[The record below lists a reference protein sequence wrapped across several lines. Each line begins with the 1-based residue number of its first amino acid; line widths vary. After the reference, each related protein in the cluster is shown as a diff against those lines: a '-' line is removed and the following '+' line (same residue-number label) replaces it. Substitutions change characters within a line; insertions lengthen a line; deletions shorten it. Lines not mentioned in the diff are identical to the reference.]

1 MLSNFRQA
9 LKRQVILKNQLVQ
22 FIFVGSLNAVI
33 DLGFLDI
40 SLLLYPTNNPT
51 LLIIF
56 NTAAYLLAIMNSYI
70 WNSRFAFRN
79 HAQKNL
85 REKIYFFLQAG
96 VSLIISNFVF
106 LEGIHFLT
114 LCRFS
119 LWFIQ
124 SISKILAMVT
134 PSMVS
139 FLFMKYFVFRR
150 KEQLSSPEGLTNS

>member
-1 MLSNFRQA
+1 MNLHIHFAFSNTLKVTQSETSAANIIKIFR
-9 LKRQVILKNQLVQ
+9 LKKI
-22 FIFVGSLNAVI
+22 A
-33 DLGFLDI
+33 
-40 SLLLYPTNNPT
+40 NNPT

-56 NTAAYLLAIMNSYI
+56 NTAAYLLAIVNSYI

-85 REKIYFFLQAG
+85 REKIYFCLQAG

-134 PSMVS
+134 PSIVS

-150 KEQLSSPEGLTNS
+150 NERLSSPERLTNS